1 MKLQS
6 NIDTANNVKSKTIYY
21 RIFLYFAA
29 FSVVILLTLWFLQI
43 FFLQAFYQEMKLREL
58 YDAADAIDQSL
69 ETDTLFE
76 TSARLAAQ
84 SDIYIQIERAGS
96 SVPIYFTDSSLFSD
110 RSMQFAQ
117 RYNTSAL
124 KAKLNNDTKSIVVK
138 QTTSPGNT
146 ETMIYASILGIEA
159 STGKTLYCFI
169 FSPLVPV
176 ESTINILAKMLI
188 IVTILSTF
196 IGVIMSLVISRRLA
210 RPLNSISKSAAQLA
224 EGHYDIKFEGTG
236 YAETEELAATL
247 NYAAEEL
254 SKSDRLQKDLV
265 ANVSHDLKTPLTMV
279 KSYAEMIRDI
289 SGDNPEK
296 RNRHLQV
303 IISEADRLNL
313 LVNDLTSLS
322 KMQAGVDSL
331 NLTDVDLKSVASDV
345 IESFSLHAEQ
355 DGFRF
360 ELDAQGNTMVP
371 ADEKK
376 IYRVFSNLIGN
387 AVRYSGDDRRITI
400 NIAEKQERV
409 RCEVIDR
416 GQGISEDDL
425 TSIWDRYYQSSSNH
439 SRTSKGSGLGLSI
452 VKQIF
457 ILHRADYGVES
468 VENEGSTFWFELP
481 KKRPQAPPRK
491 LSRKEARQAAS
502 EAANAAAAAASS
514 AVAAAKMSADRNTEH
529 SEKTIAFS
537 SAGSDR
543 QNGSSGPKIEGFEY
557 LMSSSDSP
565 GTSLKQRGEP
575 PKGPDAKDTAITR
588 NAENTLNAESSPN
601 AESTPNEEMTL
612 NKEV

>member
-1 MKLQS
+1 MKLQ
-6 NIDTANNVKSKTIYY
+6 NNFNTANKVKSKTIYY
-21 RIFLYFAA
+21 RVFLYFAA

-43 FFLQAFYQEMKLREL
+43 FFLQTFYQAMKLNEL
-58 YDAADAIDQSL
+58 YDAANAIDESL
-69 ETDTLFE
+69 ETDSLTE
-76 TSARLAAQ
+76 TTAMLAAQ

-96 SVPIYFTDSSLFSD
+96 SVPIYSTDSSFFSD

-117 RYNTSAL
+117 RYNTSVL
-124 KAKLNNDTKSIVVK
+124 KAKLNEETTPIVVK
-138 QTTSPGNT
+138 QITSPGNT
-146 ETMIYASILGIEA
+146 ETMIYASILGVEA
-159 STGKTLYCFI
+159 STGQTLYCFI
-169 FSPLVPV
+169 FSPLAPV
-176 ESTINILAKMLI
+176 RSTINILSKMLI

-196 IGVIMSLVISRRLA
+196 IGIIMSLVISRRLA

-224 EGHYDIKFEGTG
+224 EGHYDITFEGTG

-360 ELDAQGNTMVP
+360 ELDVQGNTTVP

-376 IYRVFSNLIGN
+376 IYRVFSNLVGN

-400 NIAEKQERV
+400 SIAEKQETV

-481 KKRPQAPPRK
+481 KRRPQASPRK
-491 LSRKEARQAAS
+491 LSKKEARQAAS
-502 EAANAAAAAASS
+502 EAANAAAAAANS
-514 AVAAAKMSADRNTEH
+514 AVSAAKMNAERNTE
-529 SEKTIAFS
+529 SAVKTIAFS
-537 SAGSDR
+537 SANSDR
-543 QNGSSGPKIEGFEY
+543 QIGASNLQTQGSEY
-557 LMSSSDSP
+557 RMSSSDSSAV
-565 GTSLKQRGEP
+565 SLKKSGAGIMASDDPTIKMSKSSENSENI
-575 PKGPDAKDTAITR
+575 PD
-588 NAENTLNAESSPN
+588 
-601 AESTPNEEMTL
+601 
-612 NKEV
+612 KEV

>member
-1 MKLQS
+1 MKLRN
-6 NIDTANNVKSKTIYY
+6 NIDTTNHIKSKTIYY

-29 FSVVILLTLWFLQI
+29 FSVVILLTLWFLQV
-43 FFLQAFYQEMKLREL
+43 FFLQTFYQQMKLREL
-58 YDAADAIDQSL
+58 YDVADTIDKSTESNSL
-69 ETDTLFE
+69 YETIDTIISL
-76 TSARLAAQ
+76 TAQ
-84 SDIYIQIERAGS
+84 SDIYIQIEENDVDSTYKLPILGS
-96 SVPIYFTDSSLFSD
+96 DSNLSSE
-110 RSMQFAQ
+110 RMKQFAE
-117 RYNTSAL
+117 RYNTASL
-124 KAKLNNDTKSIVVK
+124 KAKLDAETKSIVVK
-138 QTTSPGNT
+138 QTTSPGNM
-146 ETMIYASILGIEA
+146 ETMIYASILGFDTT
-159 STGKTLYCFI
+159 TGNTIYYFI
-169 FSPLVPV
+169 FSPLMPV
-176 ESTINILAKMLI
+176 ESTINILAEMLI

-210 RPLNSISKSAAQLA
+210 RPLNRITKSAAQLA

-331 NLTDVDLKSVASDV
+331 SLTDVDLKSAASDV
-345 IESFSLHAEQ
+345 IESFSLHSEQ
-355 DGFRF
+355 DGFQF
-360 ELDAQGNTMVP
+360 SLDTSGNTVVP

-376 IYRVFSNLIGN
+376 IYQVFNNLIGN
-387 AVRYSGDDRRITI
+387 AVRYSSDDRRITVRI
-400 NIAEKQERV
+400 TEKQETV
-409 RCEVIDR
+409 LCEIIDR

-425 TSIWDRYYQSSSNH
+425 ASIWDRYYQSSSNH

-457 ILHRADYGVES
+457 ILHRAKYGVQS

-481 KKRPQAPPRK
+481 KERPKASTRK
-491 LSRKEARQAAS
+491 MTRKEARKAAS
-502 EAANAAAAAASS
+502 DTAGAAATVASS
-514 AVAAAKMSADRNTEH
+514 AVAVAKLSTGFSTEKYNPATLSERQSPMTDEDLSTAEDRDRKKT
-529 SEKTIAFS
+529 SETD
-537 SAGSDR
+537 SD
-543 QNGSSGPKIEGFEY
+543 K
-557 LMSSSDSP
+557 
-565 GTSLKQRGEP
+565 
-575 PKGPDAKDTAITR
+575 
-588 NAENTLNAESSPN
+588 EN
-601 AESTPNEEMTL
+601 
-612 NKEV
+612 